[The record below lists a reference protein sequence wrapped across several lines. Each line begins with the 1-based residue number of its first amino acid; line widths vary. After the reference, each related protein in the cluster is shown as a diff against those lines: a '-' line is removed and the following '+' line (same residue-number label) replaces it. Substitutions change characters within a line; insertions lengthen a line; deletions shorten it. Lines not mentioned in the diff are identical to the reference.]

1 MIPAGGDRLAHYGLG
16 QAAREA
22 PPRWVS
28 ELAEELAG
36 KLEGGLDPGS
46 VSLRIREAA
55 AAQGIPDH
63 WFVTQL
69 VAHEWDRLGIRSIPR
84 KLEVGGW

>member
-16 QAAREA
+16 QAAQDA

-36 KLEGGLDPGS
+36 MIAAGLDPGS
-46 VSLRIREAA
+46 VSLRVREAA
-55 AAQGIPDH
+55 AGQGIADL

-69 VAHEWDRLGIRSIPR
+69 VAHEWDRLGIRRLPR
-84 KLEVGGW
+84 QLQAGGW

>member
-1 MIPAGGDRLAHYGLG
+1 MAAGGDRLALHGIR
-16 QAAREA
+16 ADA

-36 KLEGGLDPGS
+36 MCAGGAPTPWLIGQA
-46 VSLRIREAA
+46 LRTAA
-55 AAQGIPDH
+55 AAHGIRDV

-69 VAHEWDRLGIRSIPR
+69 VAHEWDRLGITRIPGMI
-84 KLEVGGW
+84 EAGGW

>member
-1 MIPAGGDRLAHYGLG
+1 MRPAGGDRLAHFGLG
-16 QAAREA
+16 QAAADA

-36 KLEGGLDPGS
+36 KIEAGLDPGS
-46 VSLRIREAA
+46 VSLRIREVADK
-55 AAQGIPDH
+55 QRIPDY

-69 VAHEWDRLGIRSIPR
+69 VAHEWDRLGIKRLPR
-84 KLEVGGW
+84 QVQAGGW

>member
-16 QAAREA
+16 QAEA
-22 PPRWVS
+22 EPPRWVS
-28 ELAEELAG
+28 DLAEDLAG
-36 KLEGGLDPGS
+36 KIAGGLDPGS

-55 AAQGIPDH
+55 AEQGIADL

-69 VAHEWDRLGIRSIPR
+69 VAHEWDRLGIARLPR
-84 KLEVGGW
+84 QLQAGGW

>member
-36 KLEGGLDPGS
+36 KIEAGLDPGS

-55 AAQGIPDH
+55 DEHRIPDH

-84 KLEVGGW
+84 QLELGGW

>member
-1 MIPAGGDRLAHYGLG
+1 VPAAGGDRLAHYAISGSN
-16 QAAREA
+16 

-36 KLEGGLDPGS
+36 LAALGS
-46 VSLRIREAA
+46 PPWVISQRIRDAA
-55 AAQGIPDH
+55 ATQRIPDL

-69 VAHEWDRLGIRSIPR
+69 VAHEWDRLGIARVPGQ
-84 KLEVGGW
+84 LEAGGW